1 MKTLSKY
8 FIAALLVGAS
18 LLTSVVQAQDFKIG
32 IVNTDRILRD
42 SNVAKAAQAKL
53 ESEFLKRE
61 KDLNDAI
68 SAFKVSAEKFER
80 DAPTLSEA
88 QRVTKQKQLIELD
101 RDLKRRQRE
110 FQEDLGARKNEENQ
124 MLFEKAGRAVKQV
137 AESEKYDL
145 ILQTLL
151 VPHPC
156 LVCIRFAPRANVVLA
171 QTQPPSN

>member
-1 MKTLSKY
+1 MKTIHKNLL
-8 FIAALLVGAS
+8 FALVAIASSWAGMA
-18 LLTSVVQAQDFKIG
+18 QAQDFKIG

-42 SNVAKAAQAKL
+42 SNVAKSAQAKL

-61 KDLNDAI
+61 KELNDAI
-68 SAFKVSAEKFER
+68 NAFKSTAEKFER
-80 DAPTLSEA
+80 DAPTMAET
-88 QRVTKQKQLIELD
+88 QRVSKQKQLIEQD

-145 ILQTLL
+145 ILQDAAYFNPKHDITEKVIKALNAS
-151 VPHPC
+151 VGK
-156 LVCIRFAPRANVVLA
+156 
-171 QTQPPSN
+171 

>member
-1 MKTLSKY
+1 MKTIFKTL
-8 FIAALLVGAS
+8 FLATALCAS
-18 LLTSVVQAQDFKIG
+18 AWTGLAQAQDFNVG

-42 SNVAKAAQAKL
+42 SNVAKTAQAKL

-61 KDLNDAI
+61 KDLNEAI
-68 SAFKVSAEKFER
+68 NGFKAAAEKFER
-80 DAPTLSEA
+80 DAPTMAEA
-88 QRVTKQKQLIELD
+88 ARLAKQKQLVDQD

-145 ILQTLL
+145 ILQDAAYFNPKHDITEK
-151 VPHPC
+151 V
-156 LVCIRFAPRANVVLA
+156 IKVLNA
-171 QTQPPSN
+171 SVGK

>member
-1 MKTLSKY
+1 MKTIRKNLLLALVAVASSWAG
-8 FIAALLVGAS
+8 IA
-18 LLTSVVQAQDFKIG
+18 QAQDFKIG

-42 SNVAKAAQAKL
+42 SNVAKTAQAKL

-61 KDLNDAI
+61 KELNDAI
-68 SAFKVSAEKFER
+68 NAFKGTAEKFER
-80 DAPTLSEA
+80 DAPTMAET
-88 QRVTKQKQLIELD
+88 QRVAKQKQLIEQD

-145 ILQTLL
+145 ILQDAAYFNPKHDITEKVIKALNAS
-151 VPHPC
+151 VGK
-156 LVCIRFAPRANVVLA
+156 
-171 QTQPPSN
+171 

>member
-1 MKTLSKY
+1 MNTLSKNL
-8 FIAALLVGAS
+8 FIALMVAAS
-18 LLTSVVQAQDFKIG
+18 ALTSLAHAQDFKIG

-68 SAFKVSAEKFER
+68 TAFKTSAEKFER
-80 DAPTLSEA
+80 DAPTLAEA
-88 QRVTKQKQLIELD
+88 QRVAKQKQLIDLD

-124 MLFEKAGRAVKQV
+124 TLFEKAGRAVKQV

-145 ILQTLL
+145 ILQDAAYFNPKHDITEKVIKALNAS
-151 VPHPC
+151 VGK
-156 LVCIRFAPRANVVLA
+156 
-171 QTQPPSN
+171 

>member
-1 MKTLSKY
+1 MKTIRKNILVALVAVTSTWAG
-8 FIAALLVGAS
+8 IA
-18 LLTSVVQAQDFKIG
+18 QAQDFKIG

-42 SNVAKAAQAKL
+42 SNVAKTAQAKL

-61 KDLNDAI
+61 KDLNEAI
-68 SAFKVSAEKFER
+68 NTFKGTAEKFER

-88 QRVTKQKQLIELD
+88 QRLAKQKQLVEQD

-137 AESEKYDL
+137 AETEKYDL
-145 ILQTLL
+145 VLQDAAYFNPKHDITEK
-151 VPHPC
+151 V
-156 LVCIRFAPRANVVLA
+156 IKVLNA
-171 QTQPPSN
+171 SVGK

>member
-1 MKTLSKY
+1 MKTIRMGLLV
-8 FIAALLVGAS
+8 ALLAG
-18 LLTSVVQAQDFKIG
+18 TSAFTCFVQAQDFKIG

-42 SNVAKAAQAKL
+42 SNVAKAAQGKL

-61 KDLNDAI
+61 KDLNEAI
-68 SAFKVSAEKFER
+68 NTFKIGAEKFER
-80 DAPTLSEA
+80 DAPTLSEP
-88 QRVTKQKQLIELD
+88 QRVAKQKQLMDQD

-145 ILQTLL
+145 VLQDAAYFNPKHDITEK
-151 VPHPC
+151 V
-156 LVCIRFAPRANVVLA
+156 IRVLNA
-171 QTQPPSN
+171 SVGK

>member
-1 MKTLSKY
+1 MNTLSKNL
-8 FIAALLVGAS
+8 FIALMVAAS
-18 LLTSVVQAQDFKIG
+18 ALTSLAQAQDFKIG

-68 SAFKVSAEKFER
+68 TAFKTSAEKFER
-80 DAPTLSEA
+80 DAPTLAEA
-88 QRVTKQKQLIELD
+88 QRVAKQKQLIDLD

-124 MLFEKAGRAVKQV
+124 TLFEKAGRAVKQV

-145 ILQTLL
+145 ILQDAAYFNPKHDITEKVIKALNAS
-151 VPHPC
+151 VGK
-156 LVCIRFAPRANVVLA
+156 
-171 QTQPPSN
+171 

>member
-1 MKTLSKY
+1 MKTIRKNLLV
-8 FIAALLVGAS
+8 ALLAGAS
-18 LLTSVVQAQDFKIG
+18 AFTGLVQAQDFKIG

-68 SAFKVSAEKFER
+68 NTFKVAAEKFER
-80 DAPTLSEA
+80 DAPTLSEP
-88 QRVTKQKQLIELD
+88 QRVAKQKQLIEQD

-124 MLFEKAGRAVKQV
+124 MLFERAGRAVKQV

-145 ILQTLL
+145 ILQDAAYFNPKHDITEKVIKALNAS
-151 VPHPC
+151 VGK
-156 LVCIRFAPRANVVLA
+156 
-171 QTQPPSN
+171 

>member
-1 MKTLSKY
+1 
-8 FIAALLVGAS
+8 
-18 LLTSVVQAQDFKIG
+18 
-32 IVNTDRILRD
+32 
-42 SNVAKAAQAKL
+42 L

-61 KDLNDAI
+61 KELNDAI
-68 SAFKVSAEKFER
+68 NTFKVTAEKFER

-88 QRVTKQKQLIELD
+88 QRVTKQKQLIEQD

-145 ILQTLL
+145 ILQDAAYFNPKHDITEKVIKALNAS
-151 VPHPC
+151 VGK
-156 LVCIRFAPRANVVLA
+156 
-171 QTQPPSN
+171 

>member
-1 MKTLSKY
+1 MKTIRMNFLVT
-8 FIAALLVGAS
+8 LVVGA
-18 LLTSVVQAQDFKIG
+18 LAFTGLVQAQDFKVG

-42 SNVAKAAQAKL
+42 SNVAKAAQSKL

-68 SAFKVSAEKFER
+68 SAFKVAAEKFER

-88 QRVTKQKQLIELD
+88 QRLAKQKQLVEQD

-145 ILQTLL
+145 VLQDAAYFNPKHDITEK
-151 VPHPC
+151 V
-156 LVCIRFAPRANVVLA
+156 IKVLNA
-171 QTQPPSN
+171 SVSK

>member
-1 MKTLSKY
+1 MNTLSKNL
-8 FIAALLVGAS
+8 FIALMVAAS
-18 LLTSVVQAQDFKIG
+18 ALTSLAQAQDFKIG

-68 SAFKVSAEKFER
+68 TSFKTSAEKFER
-80 DAPTLSEA
+80 DAPTLAEV
-88 QRVTKQKQLIELD
+88 QRVAKQKQLIELD

-110 FQEDLGARKNEENQ
+110 FQEDLSARKNEENQ
-124 MLFEKAGRAVKQV
+124 TLFEKAGRAVKQV

-145 ILQTLL
+145 ILQDAAYFNPKHDITQK
-151 VPHPC
+151 V
-156 LVCIRFAPRANVVLA
+156 INVLNA
-171 QTQPPSN
+171 SIGK

>member
-1 MKTLSKY
+1 MKTLSKKLLLSLV
-8 FIAALLVGAS
+8 FGALA
-18 LLTSVVQAQDFKIG
+18 LTSAVQAQDFKIG

-42 SNVAKAAQAKL
+42 SNVAKTAQAKL

-124 MLFEKAGRAVKQV
+124 ILFEKAGRAVKQV

-145 ILQTLL
+145 ILQDAAYFNPKHDITEKVIKALNAS
-151 VPHPC
+151 VGK
-156 LVCIRFAPRANVVLA
+156 
-171 QTQPPSN
+171 

>member
-1 MKTLSKY
+1 MNTLSKNL
-8 FIAALLVGAS
+8 FIALMVAASALMS
-18 LLTSVVQAQDFKIG
+18 LAQAQDFKIG

-68 SAFKVSAEKFER
+68 TAFKTSAEKFER
-80 DAPTLSEA
+80 DAPTLAEA
-88 QRVTKQKQLIELD
+88 QRVAKQKQLIDLD

-124 MLFEKAGRAVKQV
+124 TLFEKAGRAVKRN
-137 AESEKYDL
+137 
-145 ILQTLL
+145 T
-151 VPHPC
+151 
-156 LVCIRFAPRANVVLA
+156 
-171 QTQPPSN
+171 T

>member
-1 MKTLSKY
+1 MNTLCKN
-8 FIAALLVGAS
+8 FLVTLVLGAS
-18 LLTSVVQAQDFKIG
+18 ALCSWAQAQDFKIG

-42 SNVAKAAQAKL
+42 SNAAKTAQAKL

-68 SAFKVSAEKFER
+68 AAFKQTAEKFER
-80 DAPTLSEA
+80 DAPTQAEA
-88 QRVTKQKQLIELD
+88 QRVAKQKQLIEQD
-101 RDLKRRQRE
+101 RELKRRQRE

-145 ILQTLL
+145 ILQDAAYFNPKHDITEKVIKALN
-151 VPHPC
+151 
-156 LVCIRFAPRANVVLA
+156 AAA
-171 QTQPPSN
+171 GK

>member
-1 MKTLSKY
+1 MKTIRKNLLV
-8 FIAALLVGAS
+8 ALLLSAS
-18 LLTSVVQAQDFKIG
+18 AFTGWVQAQDFKIG

-42 SNVAKAAQAKL
+42 SNVAKAAQGKL

-68 SAFKVSAEKFER
+68 NAFKVAAEKFER

-88 QRVTKQKQLIELD
+88 QRVAKQKQLVEQD

-137 AESEKYDL
+137 AEAEKYDL
-145 ILQTLL
+145 ILQDAAYFNPKHDITEK
-151 VPHPC
+151 V
-156 LVCIRFAPRANVVLA
+156 IKVLNA
-171 QTQPPSN
+171 SVNK

>member
-1 MKTLSKY
+1 MKTIRKNILVALVAVTSTWAG
-8 FIAALLVGAS
+8 IA
-18 LLTSVVQAQDFKIG
+18 QAQDFKIG

-42 SNVAKAAQAKL
+42 SNVAKTAQAKL

-61 KDLNDAI
+61 KDLNEAI
-68 SAFKVSAEKFER
+68 NAFKGTAEKFER

-88 QRVTKQKQLIELD
+88 QRLAKQKQLVEQD

-137 AESEKYDL
+137 AETEKYDL
-145 ILQTLL
+145 VLQDAAYFNPKHDITEK
-151 VPHPC
+151 V
-156 LVCIRFAPRANVVLA
+156 IKVLNA
-171 QTQPPSN
+171 SVGK

>member
-1 MKTLSKY
+1 MKTIFKKC
-8 FIAALLVGAS
+8 
-18 LLTSVVQAQDFKIG
+18 LLTLVFGATAVCGLVQAQDFKIG

-61 KDLNDAI
+61 KDLNDAMN
-68 SAFKVSAEKFER
+68 AFKVAADKFER
-80 DAPTLSEA
+80 DAPTMAEA
-88 QRVTKQKQLIELD
+88 PRATKQKQLIDQD

-145 ILQTLL
+145 ILQDAAYFNPKHDITEK
-151 VPHPC
+151 V
-156 LVCIRFAPRANVVLA
+156 IKVLNA
-171 QTQPPSN
+171 SVGK

>member
-1 MKTLSKY
+1 MTNFRKN
-8 FIAALLVGAS
+8 LLLAVLACAS
-18 LLTSVVQAQDFKIG
+18 TFTGWANAQDFKIG

-61 KDLNDAI
+61 KDLNEAI
-68 SAFKVSAEKFER
+68 SSFKSSAEKFER
-80 DAPTLSEA
+80 DAPTMSETSRA
-88 QRVTKQKQLIELD
+88 AKQKQLIDQD

-124 MLFEKAGRAVKQV
+124 MLFERAGRAVKQV

-145 ILQTLL
+145 ILQDAAYFNPKHDITEK
-151 VPHPC
+151 V
-156 LVCIRFAPRANVVLA
+156 IRALNASVGK
-171 QTQPPSN
+171 

>member
-1 MKTLSKY
+1 MNTISKNLLITVLMAVATL
-8 FIAALLVGAS
+8 GS
-18 LLTSVVQAQDFKIG
+18 LAQAQEFKIG

-42 SNVAKAAQAKL
+42 SNVAKTAQAKL

-61 KDLNDAI
+61 KDLNEAI
-68 SAFKVSAEKFER
+68 TAFKGAAEKFDR
-80 DAPTLSEA
+80 DAPTLAEA
-88 QRVTKQKQLIELD
+88 QRVTKQKQLIEQD

-145 ILQTLL
+145 VLQDAAYFNPKHDITEKVIKALNAS
-151 VPHPC
+151 VGK
-156 LVCIRFAPRANVVLA
+156 
-171 QTQPPSN
+171 

>member
-1 MKTLSKY
+1 MKTIRKNLLV
-8 FIAALLVGAS
+8 ALLAGAS
-18 LLTSVVQAQDFKIG
+18 VFTGLAQAQDFKIG

-42 SNVAKAAQAKL
+42 SNVAKAAQGKL

-61 KDLNDAI
+61 KDLNEAI
-68 SAFKVSAEKFER
+68 NTFKGAAEKFER

-88 QRVTKQKQLIELD
+88 QRVAKQKQLVEQD
-101 RDLKRRQRE
+101 RELKRRQRE

-145 ILQTLL
+145 VLQDAAYFNPKHDITEK
-151 VPHPC
+151 V
-156 LVCIRFAPRANVVLA
+156 IKVLNA
-171 QTQPPSN
+171 SVGK

>member
-1 MKTLSKY
+1 MKTIRKNFL
-8 FIAALLVGAS
+8 AALLTGVLAFTG
-18 LLTSVVQAQDFKIG
+18 LVQAQDFKVG

-68 SAFKVSAEKFER
+68 NVFKGAAEKFER

-88 QRVTKQKQLIELD
+88 QRVAKQKQLVDQD

-145 ILQTLL
+145 VLQDAAYFNPKHDITEK
-151 VPHPC
+151 V
-156 LVCIRFAPRANVVLA
+156 IKVLNA
-171 QTQPPSN
+171 SVGR

>member
-1 MKTLSKY
+1 MKTLCKN
-8 FIAALLVGAS
+8 LLISLVVGAAA
-18 LLTSVVQAQDFKIG
+18 LTSVAQAQDFKIG

-80 DAPTLSEA
+80 DAPTLSET
-88 QRVTKQKQLIELD
+88 QRVNKQKQLIELD

-145 ILQTLL
+145 ILQDAAYFNPKHDITEKVIKALNAS
-151 VPHPC
+151 VGK
-156 LVCIRFAPRANVVLA
+156 
-171 QTQPPSN
+171 

>member
-1 MKTLSKY
+1 MKTLCKN
-8 FIAALLVGAS
+8 LLLSLVVGA
-18 LLTSVVQAQDFKIG
+18 LALTSAVQAQDFKIG

-42 SNVAKAAQAKL
+42 SNVAKAAQTKL

-145 ILQTLL
+145 ILQDAAYFNPKHDITEKVIKALNAS
-151 VPHPC
+151 VGK
-156 LVCIRFAPRANVVLA
+156 
-171 QTQPPSN
+171 

>member
-1 MKTLSKY
+1 MKTIRKNFL
-8 FIAALLVGAS
+8 AALLTGVLAFTG
-18 LLTSVVQAQDFKIG
+18 LVQAQDFKVG

-68 SAFKVSAEKFER
+68 NAFKGAAEKFER

-88 QRVTKQKQLIELD
+88 QRVAKQKQLVDQD

-145 ILQTLL
+145 VLQDAAYFNPKHDITEK
-151 VPHPC
+151 V
-156 LVCIRFAPRANVVLA
+156 IKVLNA
-171 QTQPPSN
+171 SVGR

>member
-8 FIAALLVGAS
+8 FIAALVVGAS

-137 AESEKYDL
+137 AESEKDDL
-145 ILQTLL
+145 RLQDAAYFNPKHDITEKVIKALNAS
-151 VPHPC
+151 VGK
-156 LVCIRFAPRANVVLA
+156 
-171 QTQPPSN
+171 

>member
-1 MKTLSKY
+1 MKTIRKN
-8 FIAALLVGAS
+8 LLVALVAVAS
-18 LLTSVVQAQDFKIG
+18 TWACMAQAQDFKIG

-42 SNVAKAAQAKL
+42 SNVAKNAQAKL

-61 KDLNDAI
+61 KDLNEAI
-68 SAFKVSAEKFER
+68 SAFKTAAEKFER

-88 QRVTKQKQLIELD
+88 QRLAKQKQLVDQD

-137 AESEKYDL
+137 AETEKYDL
-145 ILQTLL
+145 VLQDAAYFNAKHDITEK
-151 VPHPC
+151 V
-156 LVCIRFAPRANVVLA
+156 IKVLNA
-171 QTQPPSN
+171 SVGK

>member
-1 MKTLSKY
+1 MKTIRKNLLV
-8 FIAALLVGAS
+8 ALLAGAS
-18 LLTSVVQAQDFKIG
+18 AFTGWVQAQDFKIG

-42 SNVAKAAQAKL
+42 SNVAKAAQSKL

-68 SAFKVSAEKFER
+68 NAFKVAAEKFER

-88 QRVTKQKQLIELD
+88 QRLAKQKQLVDQD

-124 MLFEKAGRAVKQV
+124 MLFERANRAVKQV
-137 AESEKYDL
+137 AETEKYDL
-145 ILQTLL
+145 ILQDAAYFNPKHDITEK
-151 VPHPC
+151 V
-156 LVCIRFAPRANVVLA
+156 IKVLNA
-171 QTQPPSN
+171 SVSK

>member
-1 MKTLSKY
+1 MKTIRKNLL
-8 FIAALLVGAS
+8 AALLTGA
-18 LLTSVVQAQDFKIG
+18 LAFTGLVQAQDFKIG

-42 SNVAKAAQAKL
+42 SNVAKAAQGKL

-68 SAFKVSAEKFER
+68 NTFKGAAEKFER

-88 QRVTKQKQLIELD
+88 QRATKQKQLVDQD

-145 ILQTLL
+145 ILQDAAYFNPKHDITEK
-151 VPHPC
+151 V
-156 LVCIRFAPRANVVLA
+156 IKVLNA
-171 QTQPPSN
+171 SVGK

>member
-1 MKTLSKY
+1 MKTIRKNILVALVAVTSTWAG
-8 FIAALLVGAS
+8 IA
-18 LLTSVVQAQDFKIG
+18 QAQDFKIG

-42 SNVAKAAQAKL
+42 SNVAKTAQAKL

-61 KDLNDAI
+61 KDLNEAI
-68 SAFKVSAEKFER
+68 NAFKGTAEKFER

-88 QRVTKQKQLIELD
+88 QRLAKQKQLVEQD

-137 AESEKYDL
+137 AETEKYDL
-145 ILQTLL
+145 VLQDAAYFNPKHDITEKVIKALNSGS
-151 VPHPC
+151 VK
-156 LVCIRFAPRANVVLA
+156 
-171 QTQPPSN
+171 